1 MRVTRFPNN
10 DGLASK
16 SKPEN
21 MQRGDGAMKLFIKE
35 WPNKTA
41 TIMTENGQVVW
52 TFSSR
57 EIARH
62 ACQEWFAT
70 LAEKV
75 EYCEILDEDRLAY
88 PCPA

>member
-1 MRVTRFPNN
+1 
-10 DGLASK
+10 
-16 SKPEN
+16 
-21 MQRGDGAMKLFIKE
+21 MKLFIKE

-62 ACQEWFAT
+62 ACREWFTA

-75 EYCEILDEDRLAY
+75 EYCEILDEDCLSNPRA
-88 PCPA
+88 A

>member
-1 MRVTRFPNN
+1 MSGSDNI
-10 DGLASK
+10 L
-16 SKPEN
+16 
-21 MQRGDGAMKLFIKE
+21 RGNRAMKLFIKE

-52 TFSSR
+52 TFSNR

-62 ACQEWFAT
+62 ACQEWFMT
-70 LAEKV
+70 LTEKV
-75 EYCEILDEDRLAY
+75 EYCEILDEDPLVT

>member
-1 MRVTRFPNN
+1 
-10 DGLASK
+10 
-16 SKPEN
+16 
-21 MQRGDGAMKLFIKE
+21 MKLFIKE

-52 TFSSR
+52 TFSNR

-62 ACQEWFAT
+62 ACQEWFTT

-75 EYCEILDEDRLAY
+75 EYCEILDQDCLSN
-88 PCPA
+88 PCAA

>member
-1 MRVTRFPNN
+1 
-10 DGLASK
+10 
-16 SKPEN
+16 
-21 MQRGDGAMKLFIKE
+21 MKLFIKV

-57 EIARH
+57 EIARN
-62 ACQEWFAT
+62 ACQEWFTA

-75 EYCEILDEDRLAY
+75 EYCEILEEDPLSN
-88 PCPA
+88 PCAA